1 LLPDEA
7 PAILAEEENVQ
18 RRART
23 SSQRHK
29 AFGSDRR
36 SRLTPLDRA
45 ILRGEIRRVSAGRFT
60 S

>member
-7 PAILAEEENVQ
+7 AAILVEEENVQ

-36 SRLTPLDRA
+36 SRLTPLDSA
-45 ILRGEIRRVSAGRFT
+45 IFRGESAVFLPGGFT
-60 S
+60 P